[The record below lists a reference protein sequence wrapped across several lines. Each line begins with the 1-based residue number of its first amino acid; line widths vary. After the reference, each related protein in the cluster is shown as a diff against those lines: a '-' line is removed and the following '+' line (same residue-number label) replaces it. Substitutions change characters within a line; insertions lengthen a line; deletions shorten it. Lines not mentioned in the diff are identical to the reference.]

1 MREIIFDTETTG
13 FDPNSGDRIVEIG
26 CIELINRMPT
36 GENFHCYVNPEREV
50 PASAAK
56 IHGLTAEFLADHPV
70 FAEVAEAFLE
80 FVGDSALVAHN
91 ADFDRRFIN
100 WELEKAGFEPIAA
113 ARMIDTLV
121 IARSKYPGAQNSL
134 DALCKRLGVD
144 NSHRALHGALLDCE
158 LLSEV
163 YLELSGGRQ
172 AGLELVPGKAGAG
185 AGSGPGSGVGEK
197 VETAPKTRA
206 RRSFPPSEEELAA
219 HADFLDSLKDPVWTR

>member
-13 FDPNSGDRIVEIG
+13 FDPGSGDRIVEIG

-36 GENFHCYVNPEREV
+36 GQTFHQYVNPERAV
-50 PASAAK
+50 PEQAAK

-70 FAEVAEAFLE
+70 FADVADAFLKFIGE
-80 FVGDSALVAHN
+80 SVLVAHN
-91 ADFDRRFIN
+91 ADFDRKFIN
-100 WELEKAGFEPIAA
+100 WELETAGFAPIAG
-113 ARMIDTLV
+113 ARMIDTLA
-121 IARSKYPGAQNSL
+121 IARSRFPGAQNSL

-172 AGLELVPGKAGAG
+172 AGLDLVQDNDGTGTGAD
-185 AGSGPGSGVGEK
+185 ADI
-197 VETAPKTRA
+197 TLKTRA
-206 RRSFPPSEEELAA
+206 RRSFPPSAEELAA
-219 HADFLDSLKDPVWTR
+219 HDAFLGELKNPVWRR

>member
-13 FDPNSGDRIVEIG
+13 FDPNSGDRVVELG
-26 CIELINRMPT
+26 CIELVNRMPT
-36 GENFHCYVNPEREV
+36 GESFHQYVNPERDV

-70 FAEVAEAFLE
+70 FADVAEGFLE

-91 ADFDRRFIN
+91 ADFDRKFIN
-100 WELEKAGFEPIAA
+100 WELENADLEPIAQ

-121 IARSKYPGAQNSL
+121 MARSKYPGAQNSL

-144 NSHRALHGALLDCE
+144 NSHRSLHGALLDCE

-163 YLELSGGRQ
+163 YLELCGGRQ
-172 AGLELVPGKAGAG
+172 AGLELVQEDITTNDRGSSLAGDNISG
-185 AGSGPGSGVGEK
+185 AK
-197 VETAPKTRA
+197 KKRA

-219 HADFLDSLKDPVWTR
+219 HAEFLDKLKDPVWTR

>member
-1 MREIIFDTETTG
+1 MREIVFDTETTG

-26 CIELINRMPT
+26 CIELVNRMPT
-36 GENFHCYVNPEREV
+36 GENFHQYVNPEREV

-56 IHGLTAEFLADHPV
+56 IHGLTAEFLAEHPV
-70 FAEVAEAFLE
+70 FADVAQDFLE
-80 FVGDSALVAHN
+80 FVGESALVAHN

-100 WELEKAGFEPIAA
+100 WELENAGLEPIAA

-121 IARSKYPGAQNSL
+121 IARSKSPGAQNSL
-134 DALCKRLGVD
+134 DALCRRLDID
-144 NSHRALHGALLDCE
+144 NSHRSLHGALLDCE

-172 AGLELVPGKAGAG
+172 AGLELVQDESGA
-185 AGSGPGSGVGEK
+185 AGPGTGTGIGEDATGTQK
-197 VETAPKTRA
+197 KRA

-219 HADFLDSLKDPVWTR
+219 HAQFLDKLKNPVWAR

>member
-26 CIELINRMPT
+26 CIELVNRMPT
-36 GENFHCYVNPEREV
+36 GETFHQYVNPEREV
-50 PASAAK
+50 PEGAAR

-70 FAEVAEAFLE
+70 FADVAEAFLA
-80 FVGDSALVAHN
+80 FVGESSLVAHN
-91 ADFDRRFIN
+91 ADFDRKFIN
-100 WELEKAGFEPIAA
+100 WELENAGFAPIPAT
-113 ARMIDTLV
+113 RMIDTLV
-121 IARSKYPGAQNSL
+121 IARSKFPGAQNSL

-172 AGLELVPGKAGAG
+172 AGLDLVQENSGAG
-185 AGSGPGSGVGEK
+185 AGQNAGTKAKIRE
-197 VETAPKTRA
+197 
-206 RRSFPPSEEELAA
+206 RRSFPPSQEECAA
-219 HADFLDSLKDPVWTR
+219 HADFLTKLKDPVWTR